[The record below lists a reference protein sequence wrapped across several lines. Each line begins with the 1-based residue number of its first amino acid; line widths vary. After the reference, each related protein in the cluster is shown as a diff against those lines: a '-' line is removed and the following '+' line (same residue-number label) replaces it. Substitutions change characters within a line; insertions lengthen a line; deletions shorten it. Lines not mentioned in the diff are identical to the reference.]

1 MDRDP
6 ADKELLDLMLGYQ
19 VFIEYLAGPRVTE
32 DNFDQVVEQGEVLT
46 GQPEVRTRA
55 CYLRR
60 ISLLGVE
67 VTPTEE
73 HKNYDFISWGAVL
86 RIWGP
91 DRPELEE
98 AEREAAEQNQQQD
111 TEDTAPS
118 PDRQE
123 VMALLA
129 NAETPSEAAV
139 AKAAADGWL
148 LTHPSD
154 GDVRMAREQL
164 EDRFPEDTDPE
175 EASPT

>member
-6 ADKELLDLMLGYQ
+6 AERTLVDLMVGYQ
-19 VFIEYLAGPRVTE
+19 VVVEYMAGPKLTD
-32 DNFDQVVEQGEVLT
+32 DNFDKVISESEVLAS
-46 GQPEVRTRA
+46 QPEARTA
-55 CYLRR
+55 AFWLTAYNNFG
-60 ISLLGVE
+60 IE

-73 HKNYDFISWGAVL
+73 YSNQIFLPWGAVL
-86 RIWGP
+86 KIHGQ
-91 DRPELEE
+91 DRLELEH
-98 AEREAAEQNQQQD
+98 AEREAMSQDQQQG
-111 TEDTAPS
+111 TEDIALS

-123 VMALLA
+123 AMDLLA
-129 NAETPSEAAV
+129 NAKTPSEAAD

-164 EDRFPEDTDPE
+164 EDRFPDDTDSE